1 MAKVIGSGEI
11 KGEVTLLLSEA
22 EAKALD
28 ALVGYGPEPFLKV
41 FYEHLGKAYLQP
53 HERGLKSLFESVR
66 TGEGS
71 VSNFLKRIHDARDVF
86 TGRKNAYIPPE
97 YKTLTSK
104 SEHLGSGPIPSNQ
117 VSESEG

>member
-1 MAKVIGSGEI
+1 MAKVIGGGEI
-11 KGEVTLLLSEA
+11 RGEVTLVLTED

-28 ALVGYGPEPFLKV
+28 ALVGYGHKIFLEV
-41 FYEHLGKAYLQP
+41 FYTHLGKAYLQP

-86 TGRKNAYIPPE
+86 RGAKVAYIPPE
-97 YKTLTSK
+97 YDSDAIAVGA
-104 SEHLGSGPIPSNQ
+104 LGAK
-117 VSESEG
+117 EKK